1 MAKLTSITGGKGE
14 DEFLGEYMMVYF
26 DEDGNI
32 TPLWTD
38 GLTPE
43 QLSLGVLKLLNDVN
57 VTLFWEDA
65 D

>member
-32 TPLWTD
+32 TL
-38 GLTPE
+38 LF
-43 QLSLGVLKLLNDVN
+43 SLRRRRLLE
-57 VTLFWEDA
+57 LFVSCRRLIWN
-65 D
+65 